1 MLKRYLCVI
10 FTLLTCVLGFPSFSV
25 SAEDVVLSNEE
36 MCSRMYDKTIS
47 EFSLSGDT
55 GESSVYF
62 VYGVRCG
69 SNIPVSSLVYNG
81 SVYACEYNPGKDTYS
96 TYTTTTFSLGDSFV
110 RAGFD
115 LYYYFNPSDFYDD
128 TYDVIQFHYCY
139 TDNVRI
145 TEYYPDDS
153 RFKFYTFSTFEDI
166 SEGLKSQIGGSSGST
181 ESTENSGFEL
191 PDSWLNGG
199 ETLPAVEDPT
209 FPASF
214 SPDEAFGYIEDYT
227 VELDEGTKSG
237 IGFFW
242 AVLTGVIGAL
252 GIWDYVFFSLLMG
265 LLVWVLR
272 GVF

>member
-25 SAEDVVLSNEE
+25 SAAEDDDTWVKKNFDAICLN
-36 MCSRMYDKTIS
+36 YG
-47 EFSLSGDT
+47 LSGNLGSIDET
-55 GESSVYF
+55 FYYI
-62 VYGVRCG
+62 YGRENGG
-69 SNIPVSSLVYNG
+69 SGNPVSVLWIGSRWYRCKWNESDSIPSFSYYTGTGSLTGNAYRVGYG
-81 SVYACEYNPGKDTYS
+81 SAALFWYS
-96 TYTTTTFSLGDSFV
+96 PDS
-110 RAGFD
+110 
-115 LYYYFNPSDFYDD
+115 
-128 TYDVIQFHYCY
+128 TQIQFISGF
-139 TDNVRI
+139 TDALTIFNQYE
-145 TEYYPDDS
+145 EYHS
-153 RFKFYTFSTFEDI
+153 GWNFSMSETFEDFG
-166 SEGLKSQIGGSSGST
+166 SSLGGSSDPT
-181 ESTENSGFEL
+181 EPTAPGGFEL

-199 ETLPAVEDPT
+199 ETLPAVDDPT

-242 AVLTGVIGAL
+242 AVLSGVIGAL

-265 LLVWVLR
+265 LLAWVLR